1 MLYFSVSMSENNY
14 YGMSER
20 IADSFEIAH
29 LFYSII
35 YKLIFPHVKTF
46 SWKDACS
53 VGDAFHSI
61 FWWWLYCRRNSS
73 LNGALPLIEEDEYIY
88 GALLRILIKFI
99 DFDSVSAYFILRSD
113 LFCFSLSGKLSV
125 EKSSDSLVCD
135 IIVIFRLIT
144 KWACYIWNQ
153 TSLSYFENCFT
164 CGRLI

>member
-53 VGDAFHSI
+53 VGDAFHSL

-73 LNGALPLIEEDEYIY
+73 LNGALPLIEDDEYIY

-99 DFDSVSAYFILRSD
+99 DCDSVSAYF
-113 LFCFSLSGKLSV
+113 
-125 EKSSDSLVCD
+125 
-135 IIVIFRLIT
+135 
-144 KWACYIWNQ
+144 
-153 TSLSYFENCFT
+153 YFEIGFVLFFVIWKAVCRKVLRQPCVWYYCN
-164 CGRLI
+164 L